1 MIAFDRFPSTST
13 ARGSGAEI
21 RNGAWALLAALPLV
35 AGIAFAQETK
45 QDVTGMEQ
53 QRNIEQ
59 GAFGTLP
66 DGSEVALY
74 TLTNAQGARLS
85 VTPYGGIIVA
95 LEVPDA
101 EGEFED
107 VVLGFDRLEGYLSET
122 YRQANP
128 YFGALIGRYGNRIAG
143 GKFSLDGKVH
153 TLPTNDGDNHL
164 HGGDRGFDRRLWKA
178 ETVEDERGVGLIL
191 TLTSPDGDQGYPGEL
206 QARVRYTLSDD
217 NAVIVDYEATS
228 DATTPVNLTQH
239 SYFNLDGVTGERA
252 DGDDILDH
260 RLTINADAFT
270 PVDEGL
276 IPTGELRSV
285 AQTPFDFR
293 KPTAIGER
301 IEADNTQLARGQ
313 GYDHNF
319 VLDRDGLDENELVTA
334 ARLEAEHSGR
344 VMEVLTTEPG
354 LQFYS
359 GNFLDGSLT
368 GKGGTTYGH
377 RFGLALETQHF
388 PDSPNQPD
396 FPSTLLQPGETYQ
409 SQTRYVFST
418 NSTTGESET
427 TSN

>member
-1 MIAFDRFPSTST
+1 MTAFDRFSGTSVTHGAGPST
-13 ARGSGAEI
+13 GK
-21 RNGAWALLAALPLV
+21 GAWALLAALPLV
-35 AGIAFAQETK
+35 AGIAFAQEAT
-45 QDVTGMEQ
+45 QDEMEMEQ
-53 QRNIEQ
+53 QRGIEQ
-59 GAFGTLP
+59 GVFGMLS
-66 DGSEVALY
+66 DGREVALY
-74 TLTNAQGARLS
+74 TLTNARGARLS

-101 EGEFED
+101 EGKFED
-107 VVLGFDRLEGYLSET
+107 VVLGFDRLEDYLSST

-128 YFGALIGRYGNRIAG
+128 YFGVLIGRYGNRIAG
-143 GKFSLDGKVH
+143 GEFALDGEVH

-164 HGGDRGFDRRLWKA
+164 HGGDQGFDRRLWKA
-178 ETVEDERGVGLIL
+178 ETVEDKRGVGLIL

-217 NAVIVDYEATS
+217 NAVIVDYQATS

-252 DGDDILDH
+252 AGDDILDH
-260 RLTINADAFT
+260 RLTINAAAFT

-293 KPTAIGER
+293 EPTAIGER

-319 VLDRDGLDENELVTA
+319 VLDREGLGEDDLVTA
-334 ARLEAEHSGR
+334 ARLEAGHSGR

-359 GNFLDGSLT
+359 GNFLDGTLT
-368 GKGGTTYGH
+368 GKSGATYGH

-388 PDSPNQPD
+388 PDSPNQAD
-396 FPSTLLQPGETYQ
+396 FPSTLLRPGETYQ

-418 NSTTGESET
+418 VSAVEASD
-427 TSN
+427 

>member
-1 MIAFDRFPSTST
+1 MTAFDRFSGTS
-13 ARGSGAEI
+13 AAPGSRTGI
-21 RNGAWALLAALPLV
+21 RNGAWVLLTALPLM
-35 AGIAFAQETK
+35 AGIAFAQQTK
-45 QDVTGMEQ
+45 QDGTEMEQ
-53 QRNIEQ
+53 QRSIEQ
-59 GAFGTLP
+59 GIFGTLP

-101 EGEFED
+101 GGEFED
-107 VVLGFDRLEGYLSET
+107 VVLGFDRLEDYLSPA

-143 GKFSLDGKVH
+143 GEFTLDGKVH

-164 HGGDRGFDRRLWKA
+164 HGGDQGFDRRLWKA
-178 ETVEDERGVGLIL
+178 ETVEDDRGVGVIL
-191 TLTSPDGDQGYPGEL
+191 TLTSPDEDQGYPGEL

-217 NAVIVDYEATS
+217 NAVIVDYQATS

-260 RLTINADAFT
+260 RLTINAEAFT

-293 KPTAIGER
+293 EPTAIGKR
-301 IEADNTQLARGQ
+301 IEADNAQLARGQ

-319 VLDRDGLDENELVTA
+319 VLDRNGLGDDELVMA
-334 ARLEAEHSGR
+334 ARLEAGHSGR
-344 VMEVLTTEPG
+344 VMEVFTTEPG

-359 GNFLDGSLT
+359 GNFLDGSLI
-368 GKGGTTYGH
+368 GKRGTTYGH

-418 NSTTGESET
+418 VAASASAN
-427 TSN
+427 